1 MGSSYIPYIYGEMT
15 EQRWMKSLAM
25 KDPEAY
31 IEKVRSMINRKSM
44 YDYITIR
51 FFETY
56 LASGNNDIF
65 PDELLEKYFPMRCPK
80 NGAFFAYK
88 KARTAIDYN
97 DIFKGRGGS
106 SVIVTLLIPKDAK
119 RSSGLWNKCRAS
131 EAKVTGIEFAYP
143 EDHEGEE
150 PPTRAA
156 SKFCPP
162 YCTPVIYDIGTP
174 VISDF
179 FDDNRWNECSGGIH
193 FFMTKEEALKY

>member
-1 MGSSYIPYIYGEMT
+1 MGSSYIPYVYGDMA
-15 EQRWMKSLAM
+15 EQRRLKALSK

-31 IEKVRSMINRKSM
+31 IERVRSMINRRSP
-44 YDYITIR
+44 YDYTAIR

-56 LASGNNDIF
+56 LASGTNDIF

-88 KARTAIDYN
+88 KARPISNHN
-97 DIFKGRGGS
+97 DIFIRLNNS
-106 SVIVTLLIPKDAK
+106 SLIVTLLIPKDAK

-131 EAKVTGIEFAYP
+131 EAEVTGIEFAYP

-156 SKFCPP
+156 SKYCPT
-162 YCTPVIYDIGTP
+162 YYIPVIYEIGKP
-174 VISDF
+174 VVPDF

-193 FFMTKEEALKY
+193 FFMTKEEALNY